1 MELSYRF
8 IPEPKGLVSSID
20 FNSFE
25 GNQTVDSTN
34 QKDRYIIHGNAK
46 QTELGKVAAGFK
58 VEQDG
63 FYRFPHRWRTRIQ
76 PGILLVDVGKTFRKE
91 QRCYSQQDG

>member
-34 QKDRYIIHGNAK
+34 QKDRYVIHGKAK
-46 QTELGKVAAGFK
+46 QTELGKVA
-58 VEQDG
+58 QDSKLSKRL
-63 FYRFPHRWRTRIQ
+63 YRFPHRWRTRIQ
-76 PGILLVDVGKTFRKE
+76 PGFFLVDVGKTFRKD
-91 QRCYSQQDG
+91 QRCYPQQDG

>member
-25 GNQTVDSTN
+25 GNQTKDNTN
-34 QKDRYIIHGNAK
+34 GKDTYIIHGKAK
-46 QTELGKVAAGFK
+46 QTELGKVAQALRWSK
-58 VEQDG
+58 MAH
-63 FYRFPHRWRTRIQ
+63 RFSNCWRIEYNQ
-76 PGILLVDVGKTFRKE
+76 AFSGLCG
-91 QRCYSQQDG
+91 